1 MRDGIFVP
9 QVFVVD
15 SSEEKITGEGE
26 IDFRDER
33 YKLRLKA
40 DSKRPSLVALRG
52 PIRIEGTFKHPRVAP
67 EAGPVVARVA
77 AAVAL
82 GALLTPPAAL
92 LALADPGGARD
103 SDCPALFTQ
112 ADKAVADG
120 PNPTPEKAATKTQ
133 PSR

>member
-1 MRDGIFVP
+1 MPTTISCAGRV
-9 QVFVVD
+9 
-15 SSEEKITGEGE
+15 
-26 IDFRDER
+26 DFREER

-52 PIRIEGTFKHPRVAP
+52 PVRIEGTFKHPRVAP

-103 SDCPALFTQ
+103 SDCPALFAQ
-112 ADKAVADG
+112 AERAVADG
-120 PNPTPEKAATKTQ
+120 PNPTREKAAARTE